1 MGRTMRNPK
10 NVSYLVALL
19 ERTRCVLHVQANTPH
34 YVEILMEGALHN
46 VAEFIPRV
54 ELETQAGQ

>member
-46 VAEFIPRV
+46 VAKFIPRV
-54 ELETQAGQ
+54 ELET

>member
-1 MGRTMRNPK
+1 MRNPK
-10 NVSYLVALL
+10 SVSYLL
-19 ERTRCVLHVQANTPH
+19 ERTTYVRSVQANTPH

-54 ELETQAGQ
+54 ELETQARQ